1 MRKIFAAAF
10 LLAVARTASADDGDP
25 ERLNQWPHWRGPL
38 GNGVAPRSDPPVE
51 WSESRNLRWKLELP
65 GSGSATPVV
74 WGEKLFVL
82 TAIDTGKKPDAA
94 PEPAPAPPPPGS
106 QGMST
111 SAPTTIHQ
119 FVVLCLDRE
128 SGRTIWRRTAVEAVP
143 HEGHHRSHGFASA
156 SPATD
161 GKRLIASFGSRGIFC
176 FDLDGHLQWKREL
189 GRMKIKVGFGEGISP
204 VLHGDSVLVNWDH
217 EGGSFI
223 VRLDASTGEEKWRQA
238 RDEGTTWTTPLVVD
252 GAGTAQVVVNGT
264 KRTRSYDLATGKL
277 LWECGGQVMNPIAM
291 PVAEDGTVYCM
302 SGYKGYAVVAIRL
315 DSKGDVTGQ
324 PRQVPWTRSDA
335 APYVAS
341 PVLSDGLLY
350 FTKERQGILM
360 CVDAKTG
367 DLKYGPERLPE
378 IETLYSSLMAAAG
391 KLYIAG
397 REGTV
402 LVLKQGPVF
411 EVLARNRLDEGIDAS
426 PVAVGKQLYLR
437 GAKHLYCIEAK

>member
-1 MRKIFAAAF
+1 MILAAAS
-10 LLAVARTASADDGDP
+10 LLAVLLTASADDGDP
-25 ERLNQWPHWRGPL
+25 ERLDNWPHWRGPL
-38 GNGVAPRSDPPVE
+38 ANGVAPRSDPPLD
-51 WSESRNLRWKLELP
+51 WSESRNLRWKVELP

-74 WGEKLFVL
+74 WGDRLFVL
-82 TAIDTGKKPDAA
+82 AAIDTGKKPEAA
-94 PEPAPAPPPPGS
+94 PDLAPAPPPPGS

-111 SAPTTIHQ
+111 SAPATLHQ
-119 FVVLCLDRE
+119 FVVLCLDRR

-143 HEGHHRSHGFASA
+143 HEGHHKSHGFASA

-161 GKRLIASFGSRGIFC
+161 GRRLIASFGSRGIFC
-176 FDLDGHLQWKREL
+176 FDLDGNLQWKREL
-189 GRMKIKVGFGEGISP
+189 GAMKIKVGFGEGISP

-223 VRLDASTGEEKWRQA
+223 VRLDAATGQEKWRQA

-252 GAGTAQVVVNGT
+252 AAGTAQVVVNGT

-291 PVAEDGTVYCM
+291 PVAQDGTVYCM
-302 SGYKGYAVVAIRL
+302 TGYKGYAVVAIRL

-324 PRQVPWTRSDA
+324 SRQVPWTRSDA

-367 DLKYGPERLPE
+367 DLKYGPERLAE
-378 IETLYSSLMAAAG
+378 IETLYASLMAAAG

-402 LVLKQGPVF
+402 LVLKQGPAF
-411 EVLARNRLDEGIDAS
+411 EILARNKLDEGIDAS

-437 GAKHLYCIEAK
+437 GSKHLYCIEAK